1 MDPASPLLGP
11 ASGILTSLACPSQEV
26 GCPGRASALWPR
38 LRPWRFSDLH
48 RRNQRLCL
56 PVWGGVPEAIATID
70 EVLTRLRVV
79 PASIDA
85 WKGRSV
91 SAIPGWSKPETIVL
105 READRSLVMRETGND
120 LIDTAPLEDLP
131 SPPTAEEID
140 ARRASCLAC
149 DRYRPGNDQCSLCG
163 CGFVV
168 AERIRSPVARCPMRW
183 RGRC

>member
-1 MDPASPLLGP
+1 VPA
-11 ASGILTSLACPSQEV
+11 
-26 GCPGRASALWPR
+26 
-38 LRPWRFSDLH
+38 
-48 RRNQRLCL
+48 
-56 PVWGGVPEAIATID
+56 D

-79 PASIDA
+79 PGPIDA

-120 LIDTAPLEDLP
+120 LIDTGPLEDRP
-131 SPPTAEEID
+131 SPPTAEDIER
-140 ARRASCLAC
+140 RRASCLTC

-168 AERIRSPVARCPMRW
+168 AERIRSPVARCPGGRW
-183 RGRC
+183 